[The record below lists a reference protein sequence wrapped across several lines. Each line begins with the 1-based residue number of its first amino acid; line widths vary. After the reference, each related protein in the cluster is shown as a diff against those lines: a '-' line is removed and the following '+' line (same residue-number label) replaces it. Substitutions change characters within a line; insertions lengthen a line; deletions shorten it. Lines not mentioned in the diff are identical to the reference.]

1 MEEQQSQG
9 EQTSQEQVRQEPL
22 NVTDLALWM
31 VEEMQAQAWIKM
43 GLWKDPL
50 SGELQTDLRQAKI
63 AIDCVGA
70 LIEVLKPHLSE
81 AQRRDLERLLTDLRF
96 NFVERSAE
104 SPSGQ

>member
-1 MEEQQSQG
+1 MEEQQSQD
-9 EQTSQEQVRQEPL
+9 EQMTQEHVRQEPL

-70 LIEVLKPHLSE
+70 LIGVLKPHLSE

-104 SPSGQ
+104 APSGQ